1 MVKGIAEYG
10 RFLVSVP
17 VRQRYWKWA
26 YHRTGS
32 EAGKKWYKKR
42 VWKKTS
48 RMKKVVKSGRFE
60 FTGSG
65 KDLYRAIIETKVKGR
80 VPRGYIEVPA
90 DDFLLNPDEYSTEG
104 EWIDIRIESN

>member
-1 MVKGIAEYG
+1 MKGIAEYG
-10 RFLVSVP
+10 SFITYEN
-17 VRQRYWKWA
+17 VRQRYWI
-26 YHRTGS
+26 
-32 EAGKKWYKKR
+32 KR
-42 VWKKTS
+42 SDGILQRYWKKTS
-48 RMKKVVKSGRFE
+48 RLKKVVRSSRFE

-90 DDFLLNPDEYSTEG
+90 DEFLLNPEEYSTEG